1 MDEKNE
7 TSIFNTT
14 HKKRDIFVQKKKKK
28 KKREEKNKYSQY
40 FVQIYSILDID
51 TSNAII
57 FVIPMLCYKNN
68 VIYDI

>member
-1 MDEKNE
+1 MDEKMKRQFSTQHLKNA
-7 TSIFNTT
+7 IYLCK
-14 HKKRDIFVQKKKKK
+14 KKRK

-40 FVQIYSILDID
+40 FVQIYSILHID

>member
-1 MDEKNE
+1 MDGWKNE

-14 HKKRDIFVQKKKKK
+14 LKKRDIFVQKKKK

-40 FVQIYSILDID
+40 FVQIYSILHID

>member
-1 MDEKNE
+1 MDEKMKRQFSTQHLKNA
-7 TSIFNTT
+7 IYLC
-14 HKKRDIFVQKKKKK
+14 KKRK

-40 FVQIYSILDID
+40 FVQIYSILHID